1 MSNRIVGGYILQPRI
16 IDESDI
22 MSCPPCTRET
32 WFYLLREANHN
43 DVKYRGNIVKRG
55 QLFRNYQEIRDALS
69 WKIGYRTKRYS
80 EDQMKKAMKHLRDTN
95 RITTTKAL
103 GGVLIT
109 ICKYDYYQDV
119 RNYEGTSEVTN
130 KSTNKAPITH
140 QYTPHT
146 NKNEKNDNNEK
157 NKRINN
163 NDKSLYVGFIN
174 SFNQIKGSKYKP
186 TNKVEIQFNAR
197 LKEDFTVEQMLT
209 ALKNAMKSR
218 YHMETEYKYL
228 TPEFFTRSD
237 KIEMYLN
244 ESNNN
249 QSSGDM
255 LELVKNRI

>member
-1 MSNRIVGGYILQPRI
+1 MSRIIGGYILQPRI

-69 WKIGYRTKRYS
+69 WKIGYRTERYS
-80 EDQMKKAMKHLRDTN
+80 EDQMKKAMKHLRDTQ
-95 RITTTKAL
+95 RITTAKAL

-109 ICKYDYYQDV
+109 ICNYDYYQDV
-119 RNYEGTSEVTN
+119 KNYEGTSENTSR
-130 KSTNKAPITH
+130 STNNAPITH
-140 QYTPHT
+140 QCTPHN
-146 NKNEKNDNNEK
+146 NKNEKNENNDK
-157 NKRINN
+157 NERINN
-163 NDKSLYVGFIN
+163 NDKSLYVEFVN

-186 TNKVEIQFNAR
+186 TKKIETQFNAR
-197 LKEDFTVEQMLT
+197 IKESFTVEQMLT
-209 ALKNAMKSR
+209 ALRCAMKSK
-218 YHMETEYKYL
+218 YHIDTGYRYL

-244 ESNNN
+244 ASINN
-249 QSSGDM
+249 QEPTKNM
-255 LELVKNRI
+255 LEILN